1 MLRFIFIKILLFL
14 LCLSSSAQNVIS
26 LKAAIERVKTQH
38 PRVLQQDL
46 YIQQQRILKDA
57 GKNQPFLSFGYG
69 MEELGVAGTG
79 VHSLYAQQSFNLPQ
93 VAKRK
98 AVFQEALA
106 QTGELQKAVT
116 QKQLERSVASLYQ
129 QLLFLKSQQILN
141 KELLTIYDK
150 TEEIA
155 KKRADV
161 GETGTISLITTQS
174 AKQQVEW
181 QQMSTTQNYSSQLIL
196 LQQFLMDSTLTDIAD
211 TALVTWSQSLEN
223 VDLTQHPL
231 VEQIDQNKIANEL
244 QNEVIQ
250 SQLLPQLS
258 TGIQVQVVE
267 GTFPNFGAQIGLN
280 VPLFAKGVKA
290 QVQANAINSK
300 ILDQNKVWQ
309 LQQLES
315 QQKMILQ
322 NIQLLEKQL
331 AYFETTLLPTLQKQQ
346 ELNQKAFSTGEL
358 DYLNVLQGLEQIINV
373 KRRYLQLVLQLNL
386 AWVDYNYLL
395 KT

>member
-1 MLRFIFIKILLFL
+1 MLRFIFITTLLVL
-14 LCLSSSAQNVIS
+14 MCLSLSAQNVIS
-26 LKAAIERVKTQH
+26 LEAAVERVKTQH
-38 PRVLQQDL
+38 PRILQQDL

-98 AVFQEALA
+98 SVFQEALA
-106 QTGELQKAVT
+106 QTGESQKAVT
-116 QKQLERSVASLYQ
+116 QKQLERSVANLYQ

-150 TEEIA
+150 TEAIA
-155 KKRADV
+155 AKRAKV
-161 GETGTISLITTQS
+161 GETGVIPVITTQS
-174 AKQQVEW
+174 AKQQIEW
-181 QQMSTTQNYSSQLIL
+181 QQMSTIQNYSSQFIL
-196 LQQFLMDSTLTDIAD
+196 LQQFLMDSSLTDIAD
-211 TALVTWSQSLEN
+211 TALVASKQQLEAI
-223 VDLTQHPL
+223 DLAAHPL
-231 VEQIDQNKIANEL
+231 VEQIDKKKVANAL
-244 QNEVIQ
+244 QSEVIQ

-258 TGIQVQVVE
+258 TGVQLQVVD

-280 VPLFAKGVKA
+280 VPLFTKGVKA
-290 QVQANAINSK
+290 QVQANELNGK
-300 ILDQNKVWQ
+300 ILDQNKAWQ

-322 NIQLLEKQL
+322 NIQLLKKQL
-331 AYFETTLLPTLQKQQ
+331 TYFEMVLLPTLQKQQ
-346 ELNQKAFSTGEL
+346 ELNQKAFSIGEL
-358 DYLNVLQGLEQIINV
+358 DYLNVLQGLEQIISV

-386 AWVDYNYLL
+386 AWVDHNYLL
-395 KT
+395 EI